1 MSYSFKIRAA
11 TKAEAKE
18 KVAIEMATIVQQQAV
33 HAVDAEL
40 AMASA
45 NAFID
50 VIDGDESSDVVV
62 SMSGSVSWIVDSHI
76 ITSAAVSVTAYL
88 SAKEAPNN

>member
-1 MSYSFKIRAA
+1 MSYSFQIRAA

-18 KVAIEMATIVQQQAV
+18 KVAIQMATIVQQQAV
-33 HAVDAEL
+33 HAVDVEQAR
-40 AMASA
+40 AAA

-50 VIDGDESSDVVV
+50 VIDGDENRDVVV
-62 SMSGSVSWIVDSHI
+62 SMNGSVSLSGDPL

-88 SAKEAPNN
+88 SAKEAPKG

>member
-1 MSYSFKIRAA
+1 MSYSFQIRAA

-18 KVAIEMATIVQQQAV
+18 KVAIQMAAIVQQQVV
-33 HAVDAEL
+33 HAVDADQ
-40 AMASA
+40 ACAAA

-50 VIDGDESSDVVV
+50 VINGDENRDVVV
-62 SMSGSVSWIVDSHI
+62 SMNGSVSWSGDSL

-88 SAKEAPNN
+88 SAKEAPNG